1 MGEPSS
7 WSWCSPGQ
15 ACDSHDA
22 IVTHDSRAF
31 QAQPLPAV
39 SDTGDAGTGAMK
51 PANRGGS
58 RDPDR
63 SPRRRKAD
71 GGMTPQEMKQLAELL
86 QNVPG
91 IRSIELKD
99 VKGLAQLLREAP
111 EIGSIEIK
119 GWFGTG
125 VVITRTSATPSY
137 AMALPVPAVAQAAV
151 AAEPEAA
158 AAPRAV
164 PAPPLKEIKSPMVG
178 TWYKSPEPGADPYV
192 KVGSRVTAGQT
203 VCIIEAM
210 KIMNEIEAEI
220 TGVIREVCVED
231 AQPVEFGQ
239 VLFRVDPNG

>member
-1 MGEPSS
+1 
-7 WSWCSPGQ
+7 
-15 ACDSHDA
+15 
-22 IVTHDSRAF
+22 
-31 QAQPLPAV
+31 
-39 SDTGDAGTGAMK
+39 
-51 PANRGGS
+51 
-58 RDPDR
+58 
-63 SPRRRKAD
+63 
-71 GGMTPQEMKQLAELL
+71 
-86 QNVPG
+86 VPG
-91 IRSIELKD
+91 IRSIELTD

-137 AMALPVPAVAQAAV
+137 AMALPVPAAAQAA
-151 AAEPEAA
+151 AAPEPEVA
-158 AAPRAV
+158 AAPRAA
-164 PAPPLKEIKSPMVG
+164 PAPALKEIKSPMVG

-220 TGVIREVCVED
+220 AGVVREIMVDD

>member
-1 MGEPSS
+1 
-7 WSWCSPGQ
+7 
-15 ACDSHDA
+15 
-22 IVTHDSRAF
+22 
-31 QAQPLPAV
+31 
-39 SDTGDAGTGAMK
+39 
-51 PANRGGS
+51 
-58 RDPDR
+58 
-63 SPRRRKAD
+63 
-71 GGMTPQEMKQLAELL
+71 MTPQEMKQLAELL

-99 VKGLAQLLREAP
+99 VKGLAQLLRESP

-125 VVITRTSATPSY
+125 VVITRTSM
-137 AMALPVPAVAQAAV
+137 MASHPQAVAVAGGAAM
-151 AAEPEAA
+151 A
-158 AAPRAV
+158 AAPVDTEPREAPRP
-164 PAPPLKEIKSPMVG
+164 PAAPALKEIKSPMVG
-178 TWYKSPEPGADPYV
+178 TYYKAPEPGADSYV
-192 KVGSRVTAGQT
+192 KVGSRVSPGQT